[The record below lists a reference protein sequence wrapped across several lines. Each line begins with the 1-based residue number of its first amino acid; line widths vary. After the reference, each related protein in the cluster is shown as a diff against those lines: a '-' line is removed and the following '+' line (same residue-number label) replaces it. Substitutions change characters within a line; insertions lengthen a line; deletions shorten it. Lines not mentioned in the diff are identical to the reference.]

1 MPWIPTNEGLVVL
14 SLVAFIL
21 FSARLPVQPDQLE
34 GAIAWVWHYTWHVH
48 LTLSLIHILDSV
60 PPRRARNAVIQ
71 AYRSICRPARPL
83 TTLVHARQNLCAS
96 VELAVAAALASIR
109 ADGALQDARRNLASV
124 LEACDA
130 APLNPSLEQQLRLLA
145 YEQLK
150 VTQLHYRQMGA
161 FCTALRDSWQIL
173 VSEAREST
181 ATSLNDPAMLLGTKV
196 VVLGE
201 IVARLYQAHNERV
214 DEVIACLEAH
224 SEPGWC
230 AVVADLVRAG
240 WTFLS
245 RLVGR
250 KQPGAPVSRLLL
262 DDARPEHLSQ

>member
-1 MPWIPTNEGLVVL
+1 M
-14 SLVAFIL
+14 
-21 FSARLPVQPDQLE
+21 
-34 GAIAWVWHYTWHVH
+34 
-48 LTLSLIHILDSV
+48 
-60 PPRRARNAVIQ
+60 
-71 AYRSICRPARPL
+71 
-83 TTLVHARQNLCAS
+83 
-96 VELAVAAALASIR
+96 
-109 ADGALQDARRNLASV
+109 QDARRNLASV

-130 APLNPSLEQQLRLLA
+130 APLDPSVEHQMRLLA
-145 YEQLK
+145 HEQLQ

-161 FCTALRDSWQIL
+161 FCVALRDSWQVL

-201 IVARLYQAHNERV
+201 MVARLYQAHNERV

-240 WTFLS
+240 WTFLG

-250 KQPGAPVSRLLL
+250 EQPGAPVPRLLL
-262 DDARPEHLSQ
+262 DDARPEHWSHQMQFDVEDVWPYVQAIADIVSDLPVKCGDAYMALVLAGRVEQVEAAYFRLVQHEWEVCRREGQLERAVLDVVLARKEVEREMRRCHT